1 MKKYSKLIALLLVAV
16 LAFSLAG
23 CGKTNEQA
31 PSTSATEAPK
41 AADSTKSFLVGTN
54 CWGAGVPVL
63 DYQLA
68 YRTGSLETFGC
79 TVTSASDDFT
89 ADKELQNGQNF
100 VSAGV
105 NGICFQGGA
114 PNVIPIIADLCKEN
128 KIPFTID
135 SQVGGDD
142 ILNPIAADNEFYL
155 GAVEADYIFQGEQLA
170 QAAYDD
176 GCRKAIIVGGNI
188 GDVNMDKCQQ
198 GFTQVFEKLGGKVV
212 GVGRC
217 TDQSECA
224 TKVEDLLSANRDA
237 DCIYMMVGDYVAGTR
252 SATQN
257 LGVSPNLYVS
267 CTDADSAQLIKEGV
281 ITCGN
286 DGFLLSCMVAPTILM
301 NYLLYGNKFLDENGH
316 AKHYLVP
323 GFIINKDNAD
333 KYIEV
338 FYTPGSYPVSNALLK
353 NLVRE
358 DITEKEFKD
367 TVYSLDLAT
376 LAEWQ
381 KK

>member
-1 MKKYSKLIALLLVAV
+1 MKKISKLIALLLIAALV
-16 LAFSLAG
+16 FSLGG
-23 CGKTNEQA
+23 CGKGKEPAEPA
-31 PSTSATEAPK
+31 P
-41 AADSTKSFLVGTN
+41 ADEPAGGDSKDLYIGTN

-68 YRTGSLETFGC
+68 YRTAALEAFGA
-79 TVTSASDDFT
+79 TVTSVSDDFT

-114 PNVIPIIADLCKEN
+114 PNVIPIIAELCAEN

-142 ILNPIAADNEFYL
+142 ILDPIAAGNEYYL
-155 GAVEADYIFQGEQLA
+155 GAVEADYILQGEQLA

-176 GCRKAIIVGGNI
+176 GCRQAIIVGGNI

-198 GFTQVFEKLGGKVV
+198 GFTQVFESLGGKVV

-237 DCIYMMVGDYVAGTR
+237 DCIYMMVGDYVAGTL

-267 CTDADSAQLIKEGV
+267 CTDADSAKYIKDGT

-301 NYLLYGNKFLDENGH
+301 NYELYGNKFVDENGH

-323 GFIINKDNAD
+323 GFIIDKDNAD
-333 KYIEV
+333 LYIEV
-338 FYTPGSYPVSNALLK
+338 FYTPGSYPVSSSLLK
-353 NLVRE
+353 QLVRA
-358 DITEKEFKD
+358 DITEKEFSEMI
-367 TVYSLDLAT
+367 YSLDLAT